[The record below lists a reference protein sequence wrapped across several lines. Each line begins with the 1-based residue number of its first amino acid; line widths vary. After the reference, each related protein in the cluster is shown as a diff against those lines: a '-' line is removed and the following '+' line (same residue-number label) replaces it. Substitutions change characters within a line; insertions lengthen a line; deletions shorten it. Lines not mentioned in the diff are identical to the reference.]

1 MTCSPIDFAFV
12 RDFLHQRAAIA
23 LEPGKE
29 YLVES
34 RLGQLARAEG
44 LESLSALIAVLRVV
58 PPSAPLCQRVIE
70 AMTIHETS
78 FFRDLSAYKALREE
92 IIPALLARRAPKR
105 RLTIWCAASSTGQEP
120 YSVLMLLH
128 EYFPQ
133 LHDWSIRFVAS
144 DISTQVIEKARSGR
158 YTQLEVN
165 RGLPAPILVK
175 YFQKSGQEWQVKD
188 SIRRAIEFQRINLN
202 EEPPAFGPIDLLM
215 VRNVLIYFDAP
226 TKRAV
231 LGRLRRALAPDGFLM
246 LGTTETLGGGV
257 GDLEPFG
264 NPQGGGYTPRPR

>member
-34 RLGQLARAEG
+34 RLGQLARSEG

-58 PPSAPLCQRVIE
+58 PPTAPLCQRVIE

-78 FFRDLSAYKALREE
+78 FFRDISAYKTLRED
-92 IIPALLARRAPKR
+92 IVPQLLTRRAAKR
-105 RLTIWCAASSTGQEP
+105 RLNIWCAASSTGQEP
-120 YSVLMLLH
+120 YSVLMLLYEH
-128 EYFPQ
+128 FPQ
-133 LHDWSIRFVAS
+133 LQEWSLRFIAS
-144 DISTQVIEKARSGR
+144 DISNQVLEKARSGR

-165 RGLPAPILVK
+165 RGLPAPLLVK
-175 YFQKSGQEWQVKD
+175 YFQKNGQEWQVKD
-188 SIRRAIEFQRINLN
+188 VLRRVVEFQRINLN
-202 EEPPAFGPIDLLM
+202 EEPPVFGPIDLLM

-231 LGRLRRALAPDGFLM
+231 LGRLRRSLAPDGVLM
-246 LGTTETLGGGV
+246 LGTTETLNGGG

-264 NPQGGGYTPRPR
+264 NPQGGAYSPRAR